1 MESML
6 HEDLIYMD
14 YPSKDREIL
23 LEELS
28 EILKEKGYVK
38 ESYQRAILER
48 EQKYPTGLNTPGIP
62 LAMPHAE
69 AEHVNKPA
77 ILVARFTEP
86 VTFKEMGNSGNDVQA
101 KFVFMLAVSD
111 PEGHLA
117 TLSQFMSI
125 FSQEEKLKA
134 LYAINDK
141 KTLMKE
147 LGKIL
152 V

>member
-14 YPSKDREIL
+14 YPSKDRELL

-117 TLSQFMSI
+117 TLSKFMSI

>member
-1 MESML
+1 MVITVLEIMEKQ
-6 HEDLIYMD
+6 
-14 YPSKDREIL
+14 KDALL
-23 LEELS
+23 LEITL
-28 EILKEKGYVK
+28 
-38 ESYQRAILER
+38 ILER

-86 VTFKEMGNSGNDVQA
+86 VTFKEMGNSGNNVKA

-117 TLSQFMSI
+117 TLSKFMSI

>member
-48 EQKYPTGLNTPGIP
+48 EKKYPTGLNTPGIP

-117 TLSQFMSI
+117 TLSKFMSI

>member
-86 VTFKEMGNSGNDVQA
+86 VTFKEMGNSGNDVKA

-117 TLSQFMSI
+117 TLSKFMSI

>member
-28 EILKEKGYVK
+28 EIMKEKGYVK

-117 TLSQFMSI
+117 TLSKFMSI

>member
-86 VTFKEMGNSGNDVQA
+86 VTFKEMGNSGNDVKA

>member
-117 TLSQFMSI
+117 TLSKFMSI